1 MVDGAAGVWA
11 VGRDPAAASVDQPEL
26 TQGSW
31 VRDGGAVVE
40 AGFADALDVGVGDQ
54 ITLRTR
60 LCTPQTPTTPQEC
73 RVANDRSFRVV
84 GVAVTAAARPYPG
97 VCFAPS
103 CDWFAEAMEDEH
115 G

>member
-11 VGRDPAAASVDQPEL
+11 GRDPAAASVDQPEL

-40 AGFADALDVGVGDQ
+40 AGFADALGVGVGDQ

-60 LCTPQTPTTPQEC
+60 LCTPGHPT
-73 RVANDRSFRVV
+73 RHKSVMS
-84 GVAVTAAARPYPG
+84 
-97 VCFAPS
+97 
-103 CDWFAEAMEDEH
+103 
-115 G
+115 